1 MSGDAATS
9 EKSSGGFFFGPP
21 EALPRNDA
29 FVAEIPASIRSK
41 QKLLRTLAGQLR
53 LPAYFGQNWDALEE
67 CLRDLAW
74 LPAGNVQIRHR
85 DLPLPPGSQDRRI
98 YLQILRAAAAFWLA
112 SGSRLMVCQFPAET
126 QGEVLSQVGN

>member
-1 MSGDAATS
+1 MSGDVVTS
-9 EKSSGGFFFGPP
+9 GESLGGFFFGPP
-21 EALPRNDA
+21 EAVTGESA

-41 QKLLRTLAGQLR
+41 QKLLRVLADQLK

-67 CLRDLAW
+67 CLRDLSW
-74 LPAGNVQIRHR
+74 LPAGNVQVRHR

-98 YLQILRAAAAFWLA
+98 YLQILRAAVAFWME